1 MDKSRESKVMSQ
13 PNKKQFKDRDRY
25 KHKNVV
31 KKGWA
36 ALKDRKLNPKHR
48 DEILNPKD
56 RDLK

>member
-36 ALKDRKLNPKHR
+36 DLKDRELNPKHKN
-48 DEILNPKD
+48 EILNPKD
-56 RDLK
+56 RDFK